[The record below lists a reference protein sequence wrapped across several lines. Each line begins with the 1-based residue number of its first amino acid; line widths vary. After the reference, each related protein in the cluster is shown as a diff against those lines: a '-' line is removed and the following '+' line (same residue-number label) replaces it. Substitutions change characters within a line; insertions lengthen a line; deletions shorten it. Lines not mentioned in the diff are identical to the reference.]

1 MVTSP
6 FIIEFKGISKRFG
19 GVQALNDVSFGVTR
33 GQIHALV
40 GENGAGKST
49 LIRICG
55 GVYAPD
61 SGSLHLSD
69 AQVTFRSVEASRDA
83 GISIVHQEIPIC
95 PQLTATENI
104 FLGRPLPKR
113 GALIDWG
120 EANRRARALFDRLH
134 VDINPFQLVGDM
146 PIAKQQ
152 LVAIAQALALDSKLL
167 IMDEPTSALNRE
179 ETRHLFDILRDL
191 RAQGLTILY
200 VSHKLEEVFEIAD
213 SISALR
219 DGHYIGTLAREQAT
233 PDRVVNM
240 MVGRDVTSLFPKV
253 FQKPGVEP
261 LLSVVGLTAPGCF
274 ENVTFDLFPGEVLGL
289 VGLQGSGTSEVLR
302 TLFGHLKPSAGEIS
316 LRGRAVRFSSTTE
329 AIKAGIAYV
338 PASRQ
343 AEGVFQSMSVRDNGG
358 LLMLRRL
365 TGRSGWVSLRR
376 LETRVRRQVQEFGIR
391 TASIHT
397 PITSLSGGNQ
407 QKVVIART
415 LSTEPT
421 VVLLDD
427 PTRGI
432 DVGAKAEVH
441 EILNRLTDQG
451 RGVILVSSELPEV
464 LAMSDRVIVMYR
476 GRVRAALSH
485 QDVDSEVVMG
495 LATGADAVVNHPW
508 ALQAGAQAVVA

>member
-1 MVTSP
+1 MVTSVP
-6 FIIEFKGISKRFG
+6 LIEFKGISKRFG

-61 SGSLHLSD
+61 SGSLYLD
-69 AQVTFRSVEASRDA
+69 GAQVTFRSVEASRDA

-95 PQLTATENI
+95 PHLTATENI
-104 FLGRPLPKR
+104 FLGRPLPRR

-120 EANRRARALFDRLH
+120 EANRRAQALFDRLQ
-134 VDINPFQLVGDM
+134 VDINPTQLVGDM

-152 LVAIAQALALDSKLL
+152 LVAIAQALALESRLL

-179 ETRHLFDILRDL
+179 EARYLFDILRDL

-200 VSHKLEEVFEIAD
+200 VSHKLEEVFELAD
-213 SISALR
+213 NISVLR
-219 DGHYIGTLAREQAT
+219 DGHYIGTVARDQAT

-240 MVGRDVTSLFPKV
+240 MVGRDVTSLFPKI
-253 FQKPGVEP
+253 FRKPGSEP
-261 LLSVVGLTAPGCF
+261 LLSVAGLTVPGCF

-302 TLFGHLKPSAGEIS
+302 ALFGHLKPSAGEIL
-316 LRGRAVRFSSTTE
+316 LRGRQVRFTSTTE

-338 PASRQ
+338 PANRQ
-343 AEGVFQSMSVRDNGG
+343 AEGLFQTMSVRDNSG
-358 LLMLRRL
+358 LLLLRRL
-365 TGRSGWVSLRR
+365 AGRSGWVFLRR
-376 LETRVRRQVQEFGIR
+376 LEAQVRRHVQEFGIR

-397 PITSLSGGNQ
+397 SITSLSGGNQ

-415 LSTEPT
+415 LSTEPI

-441 EILNRLTDQG
+441 EILNRLTGQG

-476 GRVRAALSH
+476 GRVRAVLSH

-495 LATGADAVVNHPW
+495 LATGADVLMNHTRTLQVS
-508 ALQAGAQAVVA
+508 AQAGAA